1 MHFEELGLN
10 RGFDRRQQTNVIHS
24 AKRLQPL
31 SGFGN
36 ESIRPTRFGG
46 REQFLKKLAGNGRH
60 IARDNK
66 IPLSGGIAQ
75 CSMQPAQRSATRH
88 LIGKH
93 PQAEVSILFHGPD
106 QGDASSRVGNFTSD
120 RLNQGGSFPR
130 QQRFVLAHP
139 GALATGQHKT
149 SPAAPGTARHE
160 MMVAIGASM
169 LTNKRVYICFISV
182 FAMLLAASPL
192 RLAAAGNIP
201 VGEDSAQNQ
210 SIQSARK
217 TSSKPS
223 QKALVVR
230 ADRRTGKLVRS
241 VVPVNGAPAIH
252 EEASIDISRMVEQAA
267 RENDVDP
274 LLVHSIIQVESN
286 YNPYAVSP
294 KGAQGLMQLMPPT
307 ARDLG
312 VSNSFDPRQNI
323 EAGVRY
329 LKSLQD
335 LYKDDRL
342 ALAAYNAGPGAVQK
356 YKWIPPY
363 PETQDYVNRVGEQYG
378 AAKKAAAQHLAEPAA
393 PPVGVT
399 EEKRPKLEPF
409 VDAEGRLHLRTSQQ

>member
-1 MHFEELGLN
+1 MHFEELRLGSPQI
-10 RGFDRRQQTNVIHS
+10 RAS
-24 AKRLQPL
+24 A
-31 SGFGN
+31 
-36 ESIRPTRFGG
+36 
-46 REQFLKKLAGNGRH
+46 
-60 IARDNK
+60 D
-66 IPLSGGIAQ
+66 
-75 CSMQPAQRSATRH
+75 
-88 LIGKH
+88 
-93 PQAEVSILFHGPD
+93 
-106 QGDASSRVGNFTSD
+106 SSQSSVQS
-120 RLNQGGSFPR
+120 PHE
-130 QQRFVLAHP
+130 A
-139 GALATGQHKT
+139 
-149 SPAAPGTARHE
+149 PAAAGHEAPVAGGHE
-160 MMVAIGASM
+160 MIVAIAASM
-169 LTNKRVYICFISV
+169 LINKKVYICFIS
-182 FAMLLAASPL
+182 ALTMLLAASPN

-201 VGEDSAQNQ
+201 AVENS
-210 SIQSARK
+210 
-217 TSSKPS
+217 S

-241 VVPVNGAPAIH
+241 VAPMNGANSDSPAIRQ
-252 EEASIDISRMVEQAA
+252 EPSINISEMVEKAA
-267 RENDVDP
+267 RDNHVDP

-286 YNPYAVSP
+286 YNPYAVSA

-329 LKSLQD
+329 LKYLQD

-363 PETQDYVNRVGEQYG
+363 PETQNYVNRVGEQYG

-399 EEKRPKLEPF
+399 EETHPKLEPF
-409 VDAEGRLHLRTSQQ
+409 VDAEGRLHLRTTQQ

>member
-1 MHFEELGLN
+1 
-10 RGFDRRQQTNVIHS
+10 
-24 AKRLQPL
+24 
-31 SGFGN
+31 
-36 ESIRPTRFGG
+36 
-46 REQFLKKLAGNGRH
+46 
-60 IARDNK
+60 
-66 IPLSGGIAQ
+66 
-75 CSMQPAQRSATRH
+75 
-88 LIGKH
+88 
-93 PQAEVSILFHGPD
+93 
-106 QGDASSRVGNFTSD
+106 
-120 RLNQGGSFPR
+120 
-130 QQRFVLAHP
+130 
-139 GALATGQHKT
+139 
-149 SPAAPGTARHE
+149 
-160 MMVAIGASM
+160 MMVTIAASM
-169 LTNKRVYICFISV
+169 LTNKKVYICFISAL
-182 FAMLLAASPL
+182 AMLLAASPY

-201 VGEDSAQNQ
+201 AVEN
-210 SIQSARK
+210 
-217 TSSKPS
+217 SSQTTS

-230 ADRRTGKLVRS
+230 ADRRTGKLVRT
-241 VVPVNGAPAIH
+241 VAPVKSSSD
-252 EEASIDISRMVEQAA
+252 ASASRPDASFNIPEIVEKAA
-267 RENDVDP
+267 RDNNVDP

-312 VSNSFDPRQNI
+312 VTNGFDPRQNI

-329 LKSLQD
+329 LKYLQD

-399 EEKRPKLEPF
+399 EETHPKLEPF
-409 VDAEGRLHLRTSQQ
+409 VDAEGRLHLRTTQQ